1 MGIDCGLRV
10 EDKFIELTD
19 GRRLSLWMDY
29 LLLISVQWSGLDL
42 FSPAVGHCKL
52 SRTRSAPNL
61 PWDNCE
67 SVSTLR
73 SGHWFCSRN

>member
-42 FSPAVGHCKL
+42 FSPVVGHRCFV
-52 SRTRSAPNL
+52 NL
-61 PWDNCE
+61 MK
-67 SVSTLR
+67 
-73 SGHWFCSRN
+73 